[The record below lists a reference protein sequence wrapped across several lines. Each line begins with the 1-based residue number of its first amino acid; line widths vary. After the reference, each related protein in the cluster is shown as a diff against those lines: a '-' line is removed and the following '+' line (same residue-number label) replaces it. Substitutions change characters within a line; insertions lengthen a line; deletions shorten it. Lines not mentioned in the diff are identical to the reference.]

1 MLRGSR
7 RPARGPKSK
16 WPVLHEHRRKNDEV
30 LKMPHFNDFNTVNE
44 LHDTFDN
51 HENTH
56 VFVLFIELP
65 MVQDTIPIQQSL
77 PTTHVGSIYFIK
89 GHTMS
94 DYVAYHV
101 AVTCCHVCDA
111 RPTSSGS
118 HLTTNLKLRSMAF
131 LSADSNFH

>member
-30 LKMPHFNDFNTVNE
+30 LKMPHFNEGNTVDE

-51 HENTH
+51 HENTQ
-56 VFVLFIELP
+56 VFILFIEHL
-65 MVQDTIPIQQSL
+65 MIQDTIPIQLSL
-77 PTTHVGSIYFIK
+77 HTTHVGIYFIK
-89 GHTMS
+89 WHTMS

-111 RPTSSGS
+111 RPASSGS